1 MVIHNNILKKYRY
14 KFKSI
19 NTTTE
24 TNEEELMKKRIIA
37 LIMVMVMTTGC
48 ISTIYAAPIGEI
60 SSTTQETTVSTDV
73 SETTGGEE
81 STASEET
88 STMKI
93 TDSEVPG
100 SASNWYQHGL
110 EQGLYTNPA
119 LKDTVGWKFQNET
132 VSDILDMSQDPN
144 LEGWTLDSFF
154 AGTVFQGLRED
165 DLVQL
170 QAEGIENMNDVLAM
184 MPAVMSLD
192 DSAILDANRSQWV
205 TSFRMDCYDHDHGPL
220 YEMSLGEN
228 TAFCLDYGKHSP
240 SGTTYNTMAMGDKLN
255 SMEQDNIKK
264 GILFGIW
271 AWTVKDC
278 GLTWGM
284 DDPQDISA
292 GTYYLLSQAWVWA
305 ARAGLDTDGCVDQVK
320 RTIDSL
326 YLPSRP
332 ETAETFKSYVD
343 EFMEEKAYDVY
354 TFEMAVYTSGS
365 STNQDMLTYDFDTFI
380 PIKELKIGIYKQGTI
395 TNTNIANAV
404 YGIYSDNACMNK
416 IADITTGIDGRG
428 TATWTGN
435 PGIFYIKET
444 SAPVGTILNQQ
455 VYQVYVDGDS
465 VTNVP
470 YVNTTNQE
478 WSASATLTKKDP
490 VSGQNLKGAVFTLQE
505 WNGNQYNNKKT
516 LTDNGD
522 GTYLTGTLYYSPSNQ
537 GKYKIVE
544 TAAPTGYLNSGW
556 SQEFTISTNDQSFT
570 YEIKNQPWSGSAAV
584 TKKDALSGH
593 NIKGA
598 VFTLQ
603 EWNGNQYA
611 NKKTL
616 TDNGDGTY
624 STGTLYYST
633 SNQGRYKIVETTAP
647 IGYTNSGWNQ
657 EFTISANGQNFT
669 YEIKNE
675 QVRGQIDVTK
685 EDRET
690 GDQAQGDASL
700 DGAVYALFAKENI
713 PHPDGSGNVY
723 SKNQEI
729 SRKTIQNGTLTF
741 SDLYL
746 GQYYIQEISA
756 PTGYQLDPTQYPVT
770 LSYKDQNTHL
780 IVAQNTVKE
789 DVMKRPIRIVKLS
802 TDGGSGVV
810 SPLSGAE
817 FTIKLKSEVENKGWE
832 AATTYDVIS
841 SGDDGWATSNAL
853 PYGMYQVR
861 ETKVPDGFW
870 KTDDFEVMISENNT
884 DPIQIL
890 LNNAPMKAGIKI
902 VKKDSRTG
910 EIIPLAG
917 AEFKIFDVTKGE
929 YLKQAVGGK
938 WVDIFTTDETGTVTT
953 PLTVLYGEYRIEEIK
968 APVGY
973 LLPNDPITIHV
984 GTGSEFVYDDTNT
997 PIVIVDFHDAPI
1009 ETHIKKTDIVTG
1021 EPVAG
1026 ATLQIQDTAGNV
1038 LHEWTSTED
1047 EHVIYNLPAGKYILI
1062 EKLAPTEQGYVK
1074 SQNLPFS
1081 ISDDGEIQRVEMKDD
1096 HTKIEISK
1104 TDITTGEPVAGATL
1118 QIQDTEGTVLYEWE
1132 TGKEPILYE
1141 YLPVGNYVLVEIQ
1154 APTEEGYVRA
1164 ENVPFT
1170 VLETGEIQK
1179 VEMKDDFTKVQI
1191 SKVDITTEK
1200 EIPGAQIQIKDKD
1213 GNVIEEWVSTE
1224 APHYVEYMPPGDYV
1238 LIEALAPTEDGYVK
1252 AQDVPFTVL
1261 ETGELQTVEMK
1272 DDYTKV
1278 EISKTDIATG
1288 EPVAGATLQI
1298 QDTEG
1303 TVFYE
1308 WETGKEPVLYEY
1320 LPVGNYVLVEI
1331 QAPTEEGYVRAENVP
1346 FTVLETGEIQKVEMK
1361 DDYTKMEISKKDLV
1375 SGKELPGATLQI
1387 KDSAGNVIYEW
1398 VSTDQPHYVEYLPV
1412 GDYVLTETI
1421 APEGYKVAQDVPFTV
1436 LETGEVQQVKMKDE
1450 PVIGKVTGEYP
1461 DGPGSK
1467 KGTSIKTGDT
1477 SNLVLW
1483 VASFIIAA
1491 ALGTGILIV
1500 RRKRKNEA

>member
-1 MVIHNNILKKYRY
+1 MG
-14 KFKSI
+14 
-19 NTTTE
+19 
-24 TNEEELMKKRIIA
+24 RIIRKLGGVFVPIIFCTA
-37 LIMVMVMTTGC
+37 LIF
-48 ISTIYAAPIGEI
+48 
-60 SSTTQETTVSTDV
+60 
-73 SETTGGEE
+73 
-81 STASEET
+81 TA
-88 STMKI
+88 
-93 TDSEVPG
+93 
-100 SASNWYQHGL
+100 H
-110 EQGLYTNPA
+110 
-119 LKDTVGWKFQNET
+119 
-132 VSDILDMSQDPN
+132 
-144 LEGWTLDSFF
+144 
-154 AGTVFQGLRED
+154 
-165 DLVQL
+165 
-170 QAEGIENMNDVLAM
+170 
-184 MPAVMSLD
+184 MSLD
-192 DSAILDANRSQWV
+192 LTDDLQGNARVINYIGIVRGATQRLIKKELNHEPDDELIYFLDNILSGLSNGSDELNLIKLDSEEFQTMLIEMQNDWEDIKAQIYNYRKDPSNQ
-205 TSFRMDCYDHDHGPL
+205 ML
-220 YEMSLGEN
+220 YELSEDYFRLANDTVFTAEEYTEHTVQNARKSLVITNIIFGLM
-228 TAFCLDYGKHSP
+228 AFGCSVFTICQEKRRK
-240 SGTTYNTMAMGDKLN
+240 KLIEA
-255 SMEQDNIKK
+255 EQDNIKK

-917 AEFKIFDVTKGE
+917 A
-929 YLKQAVGGK
+929 
-938 WVDIFTTDETGTVTT
+938 
-953 PLTVLYGEYRIEEIK
+953 
-968 APVGY
+968 
-973 LLPNDPITIHV
+973 
-984 GTGSEFVYDDTNT
+984 
-997 PIVIVDFHDAPI
+997 
-1009 ETHIKKTDIVTG
+1009 
-1021 EPVAG
+1021 
-1026 ATLQIQDTAGNV
+1026 
-1038 LHEWTSTED
+1038 
-1047 EHVIYNLPAGKYILI
+1047 
-1062 EKLAPTEQGYVK
+1062 
-1074 SQNLPFS
+1074 QN
-1081 ISDDGEIQRVEMKDD
+1081 I
-1096 HTKIEISK
+1096 
-1104 TDITTGEPVAGATL
+1104 
-1118 QIQDTEGTVLYEWE
+1118 
-1132 TGKEPILYE
+1132 
-1141 YLPVGNYVLVEIQ
+1141 
-1154 APTEEGYVRA
+1154 
-1164 ENVPFT
+1164 
-1170 VLETGEIQK
+1170 
-1179 VEMKDDFTKVQI
+1179 
-1191 SKVDITTEK
+1191 
-1200 EIPGAQIQIKDKD
+1200 
-1213 GNVIEEWVSTE
+1213 
-1224 APHYVEYMPPGDYV
+1224 
-1238 LIEALAPTEDGYVK
+1238 
-1252 AQDVPFTVL
+1252 
-1261 ETGELQTVEMK
+1261 
-1272 DDYTKV
+1272 
-1278 EISKTDIATG
+1278 
-1288 EPVAGATLQI
+1288 
-1298 QDTEG
+1298 
-1303 TVFYE
+1303 
-1308 WETGKEPVLYEY
+1308 
-1320 LPVGNYVLVEI
+1320 
-1331 QAPTEEGYVRAENVP
+1331 
-1346 FTVLETGEIQKVEMK
+1346 
-1361 DDYTKMEISKKDLV
+1361 
-1375 SGKELPGATLQI
+1375 
-1387 KDSAGNVIYEW
+1387 
-1398 VSTDQPHYVEYLPV
+1398 
-1412 GDYVLTETI
+1412 
-1421 APEGYKVAQDVPFTV
+1421 
-1436 LETGEVQQVKMKDE
+1436 
-1450 PVIGKVTGEYP
+1450 
-1461 DGPGSK
+1461 
-1467 KGTSIKTGDT
+1467 
-1477 SNLVLW
+1477 
-1483 VASFIIAA
+1483 
-1491 ALGTGILIV
+1491 
-1500 RRKRKNEA
+1500 

>member
-1 MVIHNNILKKYRY
+1 
-14 KFKSI
+14 
-19 NTTTE
+19 
-24 TNEEELMKKRIIA
+24 MKKRIIA

-48 ISTIYAAPIGEI
+48 INTIYAAPIEEI
-60 SSTTQETTVSTDV
+60 SGTTQETTVPTDV
-73 SETTGGEE
+73 SETTDGKE
-81 STASEET
+81 STTPEET

-170 QAEGIENMNDVLAM
+170 QAEGIESMNEVLAM
-184 MPAVMSLD
+184 IPAVMSLD

-240 SGTTYNTMAMGDKLN
+240 SGTTYNTMAMSDKLN
-255 SMEQDNIKK
+255 GMEQDNIKK

-278 GLTWGM
+278 GLTWGI

-305 ARAGLDTDGCVDQVK
+305 ARAGLDTDGCIDQVK

-326 YLPSRP
+326 YSSSRP

-343 EFMEEKAYDVY
+343 EFMEEEAYDVY
-354 TFEMAVYTSGS
+354 TFEMAVYTSGNDA
-365 STNQDMLTYDFDTFI
+365 NQDMISYDFDTFVV
-380 PIKELKIGIYKQGTI
+380 PEEYLFSVGVYKTGTK
-395 TNTNIANAV
+395 TGANLSGAA
-404 YGIYSDNACMNK
+404 YGIYSDAECRNE
-416 IADITTGIDGRG
+416 IASLTTGKDGKG
-428 TATWTGN
+428 TTSWNSNRDQMT
-435 PGIFYIKET
+435 IYIKEK
-444 SAPVGTILNQQ
+444 SAPTGTLLNGQ
-455 VYQVYVDGDS
+455 VYSITLDASSG
-465 VTNVP
+465 TTIP
-470 YVNTTNQE
+470 WVNTTNQE
-478 WSASATLTKKDP
+478 WSANATLTKKDP

-505 WNGNQYNNKKT
+505 WNGSQYN
-516 LTDNGD
+516 
-522 GTYLTGTLYYSPSNQ
+522 
-537 GKYKIVE
+537 
-544 TAAPTGYLNSGW
+544 
-556 SQEFTISTNDQSFT
+556 
-570 YEIKNQPWSGSAAV
+570 
-584 TKKDALSGH
+584 
-593 NIKGA
+593 
-598 VFTLQ
+598 
-603 EWNGNQYA
+603 

-624 STGTLYYST
+624 STGTLYYSP
-633 SNQGRYKIVETTAP
+633 SNQGKYKIVETTAP
-647 IGYTNSGWNQ
+647 TGYLNSGWNQ
-657 EFTISANGQNFT
+657 EFTISANGQSFT
-669 YEIKNE
+669 YEVENE

-700 DGAVYALFAKENI
+700 DGAIYALFAKENI

-741 SDLYL
+741 SNLYL

-853 PYGMYQVR
+853 PYGVYQIR
-861 ETKVPDGFW
+861 ETKVPEGFW
-870 KTDDFEVMISENNT
+870 KTDDFEVTVDENNAE
-884 DPIQIL
+884 PIQLL

-902 VKKDSRTG
+902 VKKDART
-910 EIIPLAG
+910 EEVIPLAG
-917 AEFKIFDVTKGE
+917 AEFKIFDVAKEE

-938 WVDIFTTDETGTVTT
+938 WIDTFTTDETGTVTT
-953 PLTVLYGEYRIEEIK
+953 PLTVLYGEYRIEEVK
-968 APVGY
+968 APGGY
-973 LLPNDPITIHV
+973 LLPEEPITIHV
-984 GTGSEFVYDDTNT
+984 GTGSEFVYDETNT
-997 PIVIVDFHDAPI
+997 PVVIVNVKDVPI

-1021 EPVAG
+1021 EPVIG
-1026 ATLQIQDTAGNV
+1026 AELQIQDKNGNV
-1038 LHEWTSTED
+1038 LHEWTSTEE
-1047 EHVIYNLPAGKYILI
+1047 EHLIYGLPAGEYILI
-1062 EKLAPTEQGYVK
+1062 ETEAPTNQGYVK
-1074 SQNLPFS
+1074 SQDIPFT
-1081 ISDDGEIQRVEMKDD
+1081 IKDNGEIQKVEMKDD
-1096 HTKIEISK
+1096 HTKVEISK
-1104 TDITTGEPVAGATL
+1104 TDITTGEPVVGAVL
-1118 QIQDTEGTVLYEWE
+1118 QLQDTAGNVLYEWE
-1132 TGKEPILYE
+1132 TGEEPVLYE
-1141 YLPVGNYVLVEIQ
+1141 YLPVGDYILVETQAPTQDGYVQAEQIAFSVLETGEIQKVEMKDDYTKVEISKTDIATGEPVAGTVLQLQDTAGNVLYEWETGEEPVLYEYLKPGEYVLVESQ
-1154 APTEEGYVRA
+1154 APTQKGYIQAEEVH
-1164 ENVPFT
+1164 FT
-1170 VLETGEIQK
+1170 VQETGEIQK

-1191 SKVDITTEK
+1191 SKIDITTEK
-1200 EIPGAQIQIKDKD
+1200 EIPGAQMQIKDKD

-1238 LIEALAPTEDGYVK
+1238 LIEVQAPVEDGYVK
-1252 AQDVPFTVL
+1252 AQDVPFTVQ
-1261 ETGELQTVEMK
+1261 ENGELQTVKMK

-1278 EISKTDIATG
+1278 TISKTDI
-1288 EPVAGATLQI
+1288 
-1298 QDTEG
+1298 
-1303 TVFYE
+1303 
-1308 WETGKEPVLYEY
+1308 
-1320 LPVGNYVLVEI
+1320 
-1331 QAPTEEGYVRAENVP
+1331 
-1346 FTVLETGEIQKVEMK
+1346 
-1361 DDYTKMEISKKDLV
+1361 V

-1387 KDSAGNVIYEW
+1387 KKDGTVLYEW
-1398 VSTDQPHYVEYLPV
+1398 VSTDQPYYIEYLPT
-1412 GDYVLTETI
+1412 GDYVLTEI
-1421 APEGYKVAQDVPFTV
+1421 SAPEGYTIAHDLIFTV
-1436 LETGEVQQVKMKDE
+1436 QETGDIQKVEMKDE
-1450 PVIGKVTGEYP
+1450 PILGKVTGEYP
-1461 DGPGSK
+1461 DGS
-1467 KGTSIKTGDT
+1467 GTKSGGAIKTGDT
-1477 SNLVLW
+1477 SDLDLW
-1483 VASFIIAA
+1483 VGIFLAA
-1491 ALGTGILIV
+1491 VALAAGILIAK
-1500 RRKRKNEA
+1500 RRRHNEP